1 MNRIQSILVALAIAQ
16 TFNFSAQENSD
27 PKKLAFGFNFG
38 LNYSQLYNGKA
49 TDELGLHNNAGF
61 RLGVISSYRLND
73 KYSLLPKAELSFNNG
88 TVTKDLTRYTIYKS
102 SLDAM
107 VHFKYSFGS
116 RKNKL
121 YLFAGPVF
129 RIPLN
134 DQSADFQTKASLA
147 LDCGFGM
154 DFVTKNFKISPE
166 LRISG
171 GLMDVRANPTGNQL
185 RFSNFALIINF
196 SSL

>member
-1 MNRIQSILVALAIAQ
+1 M
-16 TFNFSAQENSD
+16 
-27 PKKLAFGFNFG
+27 
-38 LNYSQLYNGKA
+38 
-49 TDELGLHNNAGF
+49 
-61 RLGVISSYRLND
+61 
-73 KYSLLPKAELSFNNG
+73 
-88 TVTKDLTRYTIYKS
+88 
-102 SLDAM
+102 
-107 VHFKYSFGS
+107 
-116 RKNKL
+116 
-121 YLFAGPVF
+121 YLFAGPAF

-147 LDCGFGM
+147 LDCGFGI
-154 DFVTKNFKISPE
+154 DLVTKNFKISPE

>member
-1 MNRIQSILVALAIAQ
+1 MNRIQSILLAVAIAQ
-16 TFNFSAQENSD
+16 TFNFCAQENSD

-49 TDELGLHNNAGF
+49 TDELGLHNDAGF
-61 RLGVISSYRLND
+61 RLGVISSYRLNE

-88 TVTKDLTRYTIYKS
+88 TVTKDLTSYTIYKS

-121 YLFAGPVF
+121 YLFAGPAF
-129 RIPLN
+129 RMPLN
-134 DQSADFQTKASLA
+134 DQSADFKTIGSIA
-147 LDCGFGM
+147 LDCGFGI
-154 DFVTKNFKISPE
+154 DLITKNFKISPE
-166 LRISG
+166 FRISG